1 MHRPCGTHISS
12 EEIRAVEKENLR
24 KLNGTTFTEDD
35 LSKRA
40 TTIYVSWNSIAET
53 AGGKG
58 YVTDAQITDS
68 KSNSHLPSHLRGE

>member
-1 MHRPCGTHISS
+1 PCGTHISS

-53 AGGKG
+53 AVSPTLTFPPICEENKIGSI
-58 YVTDAQITDS
+58 D
-68 KSNSHLPSHLRGE
+68 